1 MVVLGEASDLEFLHF
16 HYLFHRFLAPPH
28 GWQNEGYPLLRV
40 NLLRATLAADRNT
53 ASHRL

>member
-16 HYLFHRFLAPPH
+16 HYLFHLFLAPPH